1 MEKIYPSIKNAILLS
16 LLFLGLQFGIG
27 IIIGLL
33 PFIITSFDL
42 SLLIG
47 ILTGLGNLISL
58 GIVIFIGYKKS
69 KRKFN
74 DIFKFNK
81 VPAFLWF
88 AITVFMIGFV
98 IVTSELDNL
107 VNYVLPM
114 PEMFR
119 NVFDALM
126 AQQLFVFSIIVVG
139 IIPGLME
146 ELFFRGLVLD
156 GLNRNYTR
164 RKAIIISALLFG
176 IVHLNPWQFYA
187 GFIIGLISAWICLN
201 TNSILLS
208 IFIHFFNN
216 TLYTIT
222 VKYRDLIP
230 IRGFNA
236 NFVTPVQFQPLWF
249 DMTGLVIL
257 VFGTVLLIHGVKKAK
272 NSALTRL
279 RSPLTTEE

>member
-1 MEKIYPSIKNAILLS
+1 MDKIYPSIKNSILLC
-16 LLFLGLQFGIG
+16 LLFLGIQIGVG

-33 PFIITSFDL
+33 PLIIKSFDL
-42 SLLIG
+42 SLLTG
-47 ILTGLGNLISL
+47 IVTGLGNLISL
-58 GIVIFIGYKKS
+58 GIVIFIGARKS

-81 VPAFLWF
+81 VSSFLWF
-88 AITVFMIGFV
+88 AIIVFMIGFV

-107 VNYVLPM
+107 VNFILPM

-119 NVFDALM
+119 DVFEALM
-126 AQQLFVFSIIVVG
+126 TKQLFVFSIIVIG

-146 ELFFRGLVLD
+146 EMFFRGLVLD
-156 GLNRNYTR
+156 GLNRNYTK

-176 IVHLNPWQFYA
+176 VIHLNPWQFYS

-236 NFVTPVQFQPLWF
+236 NFATPVQFQPLWF
-249 DMTGLVIL
+249 DVMGLVIL
-257 VFGTVLLIHGVKKAK
+257 VLGTALLIKGVKKAK
-272 NSALTRL
+272 NGA
-279 RSPLTTEE
+279 

>member
-1 MEKIYPSIKNAILLS
+1 
-16 LLFLGLQFGIG
+16 LFLGIQIGTG

-33 PFIITSFDL
+33 PLIIKSFDL
-42 SLLIG
+42 SLLTG
-47 ILTGLGNLISL
+47 IVTGLGNLISF
-58 GIVIFIGYKKS
+58 GIVIFIGFKKS

-81 VPAFLWF
+81 VSSFLWF
-88 AITVFMIGFV
+88 AIIVFMVGFV

-119 NVFDALM
+119 DIFEALM
-126 AQQLFVFSIIVVG
+126 AKQLFVFSIIVMG

-146 ELFFRGLVLD
+146 EMFFRGLVLD
-156 GLNRNYTR
+156 GLNRNYTKR
-164 RKAIIISALLFG
+164 RAIIISALLFG
-176 IVHLNPWQFYA
+176 VIHLNPWQFYS
-187 GFIIGLISAWICLN
+187 GFIVGLISAWICLN

-230 IRGFNA
+230 IRGFNT
-236 NFVTPVQFQPLWF
+236 NFATPVQFQPLWF
-249 DMTGLVIL
+249 DLMGLVIL
-257 VFGTVLLIHGVKKAK
+257 ILGTVLLIKGVKKAK
-272 NSALTRL
+272 NGA
-279 RSPLTTEE
+279 